1 MQGMYGKCLA
11 TKPNFALNAES
22 QPRLLQVFDLA
33 GRMLATKAVSTGSIN
48 IELPSRGVFLVRSR
62 VGTRA
67 ETKKIIIN

>member
-1 MQGMYGKCLA
+1 MYGKCLA

-22 QPRLLQVFDLA
+22 QPSMLQVFDLA

-48 IELPSRGVFLVRSR
+48 IELPSRGVFLVRSK